1 MQKYY
6 TAVGRFERK
15 GRMGDMTCPRSD
27 YEQITSALLFED
39 VSYSTAITAL
49 QHIIDSRV
57 FQ

>member
-1 MQKYY
+1 MNNLLRQIVDSDAY
-6 TAVGRFERK
+6 
-15 GRMGDMTCPRSD
+15 RSD

-39 VSYSTAITAL
+39 VSYSTAITVL